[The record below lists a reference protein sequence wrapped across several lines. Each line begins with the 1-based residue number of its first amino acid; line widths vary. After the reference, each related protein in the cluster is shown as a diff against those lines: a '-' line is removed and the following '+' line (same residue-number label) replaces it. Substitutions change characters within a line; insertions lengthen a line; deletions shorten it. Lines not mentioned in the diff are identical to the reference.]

1 MLRENSGNAMRF
13 KTMCFKTLLYPLH
26 DTFSRDDTLLIGE
39 LCQRENCHL
48 IVQLFGESLPV
59 PPMFAGNVGAAEV
72 WAQRMSKRESQL
84 QDRARALSEQL
95 QKTGVSAEVRTSLGD
110 ALFVDDV
117 IGLQARYSDLA
128 LIQRHNQTD
137 QSFVKRLCHGVLFQ
151 SGRPLLVCGDSPP
164 QDLKFGSVLL
174 AWDGKLAASRAV
186 SAALPLLQAADTI
199 HVLCINE
206 GTNTEAPFDHG
217 WELSTYLSRHQLEV
231 TLHTHAADGEACS
244 SIIQKY
250 AKSTGADLIAMGAY
264 GHSRLKERIFGGTT
278 IEMLEQCQLPLL
290 MVH

>member
-13 KTMCFKTLLYPLH
+13 KTMCFKTLLHPLH
-26 DTFSRDDTLLIGE
+26 D
-39 LCQRENCHL
+39 CHL

-110 ALFVDDV
+110 G
-117 IGLQARYSDLA
+117 IDL
-128 LIQRHNQTD
+128 
-137 QSFVKRLCHGVLFQ
+137 V
-151 SGRPLLVCGDSPP
+151 
-164 QDLKFGSVLL
+164 
-174 AWDGKLAASRAV
+174 
-186 SAALPLLQAADTI
+186 
-199 HVLCINE
+199 
-206 GTNTEAPFDHG
+206 
-217 WELSTYLSRHQLEV
+217 
-231 TLHTHAADGEACS
+231 
-244 SIIQKY
+244 
-250 AKSTGADLIAMGAY
+250 AMGAY